1 MAKTGLDDTEAGDS
15 NAKLNREDARQG
27 QNIKGMM
34 YVLVIS
40 ILLVAA
46 AYGVM
51 LAMGHKSNSLINEQH
66 IAASQATQS
75 DGSVTRPETNP
86 TPGPAPETAGSPS

>member
-1 MAKTGLDDTEAGDS
+1 MAKTGFDDTEAGDS

-34 YVLVIS
+34 YVLVIG

-51 LAMGHKSNSLINEQH
+51 LALGHKSNSLINEQH

-75 DGSVTRPETNP
+75 DGSITRPETNP
-86 TPGPAPETAGSPS
+86 TPGPASETAGSPS